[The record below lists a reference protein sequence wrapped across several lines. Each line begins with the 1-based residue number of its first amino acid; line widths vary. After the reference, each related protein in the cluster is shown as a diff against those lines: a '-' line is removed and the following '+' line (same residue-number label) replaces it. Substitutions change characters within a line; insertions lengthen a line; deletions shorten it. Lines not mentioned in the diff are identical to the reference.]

1 MNLFSLTASSQLP
14 AMASCTASSAYW
26 DRGFRCSVDSVFT
39 RAPRRSWTHLGR
51 TPMNRGCPRE
61 DEYRYC
67 QNAARPNLDNLH
79 VLRPPAA
86 ALVAALSLTMGG
98 SCLFGPQG
106 PVIKI
111 GVDLPLSGAEAG
123 AAVPAINGI
132 RYYVQQHP
140 TLDGF
145 TVVLS
150 ESDDSSGGLPDPH
163 RGADNVRAFL

>member
-1 MNLFSLTASSQLP
+1 
-14 AMASCTASSAYW
+14 
-26 DRGFRCSVDSVFT
+26 
-39 RAPRRSWTHLGR
+39 
-51 TPMNRGCPRE
+51 
-61 DEYRYC
+61 
-67 QNAARPNLDNLH
+67 
-79 VLRPPAA
+79 
-86 ALVAALSLTMGG
+86 MGG

-123 AAVPAINGI
+123 AAVPALNGI

-150 ESDDSSGGLPDPH
+150 ESDDSSGGLPDPN
-163 RGADNVRAFL
+163 RGADNVRAFLQDPLIAAVQVVAAVLPKVYTPAYVGFFSTCTTRAWVSMPPAPPSTAARTRSPASTDASC